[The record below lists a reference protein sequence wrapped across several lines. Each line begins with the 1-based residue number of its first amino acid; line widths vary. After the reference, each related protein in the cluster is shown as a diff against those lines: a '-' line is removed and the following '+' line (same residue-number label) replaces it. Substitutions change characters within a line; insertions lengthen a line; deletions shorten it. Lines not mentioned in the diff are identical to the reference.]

1 MKEQTKK
8 VSDYTLTRVETYGT
22 QGFPDVV
29 ACSPRGFFHMIELKH
44 QFTKKVELSPHQV
57 AFQSRNQHASV
68 WTLIKKSTVRTSGY
82 DLYLYQGEKA
92 MDLKMEGLDVPPD
105 LHIQDA
111 HVNGW
116 GLVFDVLDNWEEKL
130 CS

>member
-1 MKEQTKK
+1 
-8 VSDYTLTRVETYGT
+8 
-22 QGFPDVV
+22 
-29 ACSPRGFFHMIELKH
+29 MIELKH
-44 QFTKKVELSPHQV
+44 QFTNKVELSPHQV

-82 DLYLYQGEKA
+82 DLYLYHGTKA
-92 MDLKMEGLDVPPD
+92 MDLKMDGLVTPPD

-111 HVNGW
+111 QINGW
-116 GLVFDVLDNWEEKL
+116 GMIFDVLDNWEEKI